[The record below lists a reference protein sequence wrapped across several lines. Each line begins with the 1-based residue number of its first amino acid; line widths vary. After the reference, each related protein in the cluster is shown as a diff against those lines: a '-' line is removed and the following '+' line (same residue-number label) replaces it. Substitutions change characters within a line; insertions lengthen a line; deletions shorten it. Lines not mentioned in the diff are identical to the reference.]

1 MNNILIT
8 GHSFVRRYRD
18 YLNRKYRSQNN
29 YNKSLGLPR
38 ENIYIVGKG
47 GLEANGKGLNLIT
60 TKAKQVNPN
69 IVVIEL
75 GSNDLAIQAID
86 EKEQVNKTLHQLFY
100 LCKQLFDLG
109 VQKIVLCEIVNC
121 RKLRGSTTQAEFDRK
136 RQYFNQLL
144 NNLNKL
150 NPDIIIWKH
159 KRSTLRNLK
168 DGVISSDQI
177 HITTDYG
184 LKLYNFSIRAALI
197 KGLKSLQQ

>member
-1 MNNILIT
+1 MTNILIT
-8 GHSFVRRYRD
+8 GHSSVRRYRD
-18 YLNRKYRSQNN
+18 YLNRKFGSQDN

-47 GLEANGKGLNLIT
+47 GLKTNEEGLNLIT
-60 TKAKQVNPN
+60 TKAKQVSPN

-75 GSNDLAIQAID
+75 GTNDIAIQATD
-86 EKEQVNKTLHQLFY
+86 EKEQVNSTLHQLFY
-100 LCKQLFDLG
+100 LCKQLFDIG
-109 VQKIVLCEIVNC
+109 VQKIVLCEIVNR
-121 RKLRGSTTQAEFDRK
+121 RKLRGNTTQAEFDRK
-136 RQYFNQLL
+136 QQYFNQLL

-159 KRSTLRNLK
+159 ERSKIRNLK
-168 DGVISSDQI
+168 DGEISSDNI
-177 HITTDYG
+177 HITTDHG